1 MTRKDR
7 FRKNNQKIVRNNKEH
22 GKPNYAL
29 ILIVAILLIY
39 GLLMIFSASNVIA
52 VILHEGDS
60 FFFVTRQLL
69 WIFIGMVCG
78 YIVYRTPFRAI
89 SRYGTIIFLFGSI
102 LLMLIILPEAIFNI
116 DFPFVETINGATRW
130 INLGFIS
137 IQPSEMAKLGMIIFM
152 SRWYTLSVKKRNSI
166 EKSIESKK
174 ENQVQY
180 ALMSLIYRTLPF
192 LIFVLYSVFIL
203 AQKDLDTIIII
214 GLIFLSIYYL
224 SNNGTQHTLR
234 TIGLLLF
241 TTVMGIVATLST
253 PFRQSRLRA
262 FLEIL
267 FSGEPSEAARR
278 AESFQVWNGL
288 LALGIGGITGVGFG
302 QSRQKL
308 FYLQEA
314 AYTDSIF
321 AIIGEEFGLLGTL
334 SVIFGFLFIL
344 FLGIRIAKNAQNKFQ
359 YLMAIGITSWIT
371 IQAFLNIAANL
382 SIIPF
387 GGMPLPFFTYGGSN
401 TIMMIVAVA
410 ILLKISKYS
419 KKT

>member
-7 FRKNNQKIVRNNKEH
+7 FRKNNQTKTRGDKE
-22 GKPNYAL
+22 GGRPNFAL
-29 ILIVAILLIY
+29 ILIVAVLLVY

-52 VILHEGDS
+52 VILHDGDS

-69 WIFIGMVCG
+69 WIFLGALGG
-78 YIVYRTPFRAI
+78 YIVYRVPFRSI

-102 LLMLIILPEAIFNI
+102 FLMIMMLPEALFNVDI
-116 DFPFVETINGATRW
+116 PFIETINGATRW
-130 INLGFIS
+130 VNLGFIS
-137 IQPSEMAKLGMIIFM
+137 IQPSEMAKLGIIIFM
-152 SRWYTLSVKKRNSI
+152 ARWYTLSQSKKNSI
-166 EKSIESKK
+166 EKMIDSKRD
-174 ENQVQY
+174 NQIVHS
-180 ALMSLIYRTLPF
+180 LLNLIYRTLPF
-192 LIFVLYSVFIL
+192 LIFILYSIFIL
-203 AQKDLDTIIII
+203 SQKDLDTIIII

-224 SNNGTQHTLR
+224 SNKGTKHTLR
-234 TIGLLLF
+234 TLGLLFF
-241 TTVMGIVATLST
+241 TTIMGIVATLST

-267 FSGEPSEAARR
+267 LSGEPSEAARR

-288 LALGIGGITGVGFG
+288 LALGIGGLTGLGFG

-321 AIIGEEFGLLGTL
+321 AIIGEEFGLIGTL
-334 SVIFGFLFIL
+334 SVIFGFVLIL
-344 FLGIRIAKNAQNKFQ
+344 LLGIRIAKYAQNKFQ
-359 YLMAIGITSWIT
+359 FLLAIGITSWIT

-401 TIMMIVAVA
+401 TIMMLVAIG
-410 ILLKISKYS
+410 ILLKISKQSS
-419 KKT
+419 KA